1 MVEWHHQLSGHE
13 FEQALGDGERQG
25 GLACCS
31 PWGRKESDT
40 TKCLNN
46 NNHTEGLLPAKQ
58 ETQVPPLGCKDHL
71 PGGGHVNSL
80 QYSCLENP
88 MDTGACW
95 ATVHRVAKSWT
106 PLK

>member
-1 MVEWHHQLSGHE
+1 MVGWYHGLNGHE
-13 FEQALGDGERQG
+13 FEQDLGDGERQG

-31 PWGRKESDT
+31 PWGCKESDT

-46 NNHTEGLLPAKQ
+46 NNHTKGLLPSKQ
-58 ETQVPPLGCKDHL
+58 ETQVPSLGCKDHL
-71 PGGGHVNSL
+71 PGGGHANSL

-88 MDTGACW
+88 MDTGAWW

-106 PLK
+106 LLK